1 MYNLEDFDTFSNYLN
16 GLSAVTIIS
25 FLKQERQMCTN
36 CIVMLLLTFQYWHR
50 LWRRQFQIIIALR
63 ASDDELTNVEVCHNK
78 DILFLQK
85 WISGVRF
92 EILSLNASFS
102 FTFSV
107 DLFAWDSKQLP
118 QSFLLL
124 LSSLFPNHKYTILKD
139 FWKKSFINPCDRSS
153 FPVIWILLS
162 YFFCLLFLFCCTNT
176 FFQVLLRVG
185 CSPCLFNSFVGL
197 FLKIDFLSTMPNK
210 KDSQ

>member
-1 MYNLEDFDTFSNYLN
+1 MYNLEDFDTFSKYLN

-63 ASDDELTNVEVCHNK
+63 ASDVELTNVEVCHNK

-107 DLFAWDSKQLP
+107 DLFA
-118 QSFLLL
+118 
-124 LSSLFPNHKYTILKD
+124 
-139 FWKKSFINPCDRSS
+139 
-153 FPVIWILLS
+153 
-162 YFFCLLFLFCCTNT
+162 
-176 FFQVLLRVG
+176 
-185 CSPCLFNSFVGL
+185 
-197 FLKIDFLSTMPNK
+197 
-210 KDSQ
+210 